1 MGLPDFKKFR
11 KGNSESA
18 ALNDGFNDG
27 FDDGLDDGFNDDFG
41 GGFDDDLGGMSD
53 GFDDRDRLNS
63 GFPQEMPQNG
73 DDVPLPA
80 EYSMPAHDNAPEKQR
95 SDREKADLK
104 AGFGA
109 LFKAISD
116 RFTGNGKPARSTAV
130 DGSDASFAN
139 EYDSAV
145 DEGFAPLSE
154 EMPQTQDN
162 TFGQFRN
169 DEPEDNP
176 PTDSAEREYEQQ
188 NDFGSD
194 GYRYSGYPDDAGY
207 RDNSDHIYSGNRDN
221 YDFSQNEYD
230 SISENDSYP
239 EDNSERYGF
248 DDFDAINPENAQSDA
263 DVPHSEGSTDG
274 LFAAL
279 GAAFAKFRRRLP
291 SFRPKVYVLPEPE
304 YEPEQD
310 GIGTPTLAS
319 DIRKILEEQNKS
331 GETEQEYD
339 RMRSYIRSVSTDTR
353 IRPGD
358 IKAPENLGEV
368 RAAESEL
375 YDLIDAISNTN
386 EQQRR
391 RIGVYE
397 KPPEEDPY
405 NYRGINDDRQFY
417 TDMDAFSFD
426 MNSRYGFESEHKV
439 DPGRKAAEMEY
450 DRVYNQAISGQYN
463 ALDRSGDLS
472 DGFDDDLGDL
482 SDGFDDDLGG
492 MSDGFD
498 GDLGDLNDGF
508 GSGRRYDNSND
519 NASYR
524 EGFADDRARR
534 SSPKK
539 TFARRKRD

>member
-27 FDDGLDDGFNDDFG
+27 FDDGLDDGFSDDFG

-53 GFDDRDRLNS
+53 GFDDRERLNS
-63 GFPQEMPQNG
+63 GFPEEMPQTG

-80 EYSMPAHDNAPEKQR
+80 EYSVPPHDNAPEKQR

-145 DEGFAPLSE
+145 DEGFAPLPE

-207 RDNSDHIYSGNRDN
+207 PDNSDHIYSGNRDN

-230 SISENDSYP
+230 SISENDFSFK
-239 EDNSERYGF
+239 DNGERDGF
-248 DDFDAINPENAQSDA
+248 DDFDAINPESAQPNADE
-263 DVPHSEGSTDG
+263 PHSEGSTDG

-358 IKAPENLGEV
+358 IKAPENLSEV

-463 ALDRSGDLS
+463 APDRSGDLS